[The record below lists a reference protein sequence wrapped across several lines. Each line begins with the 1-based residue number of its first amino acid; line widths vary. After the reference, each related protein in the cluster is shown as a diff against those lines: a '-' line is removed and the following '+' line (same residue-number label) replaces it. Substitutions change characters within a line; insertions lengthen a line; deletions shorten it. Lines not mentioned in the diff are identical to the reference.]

1 MGKKRDQGKR
11 TDLSISF
18 ELNGNNDGTLKLK
31 QEGDHFYLID
41 AEGKILTEVN
51 AERIVSHE
59 RDNAKKGPKVRT
71 KNGASVGAVSIG
83 GLAELAKLD
92 YFFAIDTN
100 TKPFNGVKVS
110 VACFFALKLK
120 RENEGYR
127 LMQAGPAQLLEI
139 YDCNDNPELAA
150 ILEIAIQELESKQQY
165 NADHKFRVGIITD
178 TELGL
183 HKAINSRSAPVYKNQ
198 FLPEGFSLIY
208 ASSDTGNE
216 LPNTLIKAC
225 DKAATDHI
233 NRRSKHGFP
242 PSELRLKS
250 DSQISCSYFRT
261 DLAIGDTQIPFLT
274 INEDTRATITFE
286 GDDGRIETHEVDL
299 S

>member
-11 TDLSISF
+11 TDLAISF
-18 ELNGNNDGTLKLK
+18 ELKGRNDGALKLM
-31 QEGDHFYLID
+31 QEGDHFSIVD
-41 AEGKILTEVN
+41 GEGKKLTELS
-51 AERIVSHE
+51 AARTVSHE
-59 RDNAKKGPKVRT
+59 RDTARKGPKIRT
-71 KNGASVGAVSIG
+71 KNAATAGAISIG

-100 TKPFNGVKVS
+100 SKLFHEVKIS
-110 VACFFALKLK
+110 VACFVAFQLK
-120 RENEGYR
+120 RESEGYR
-127 LMQAGPAQLLEI
+127 LAPVGPAQLLEI
-139 YDCNDNPELAA
+139 YDCYGNPELAA
-150 ILEIAIQELESKQQY
+150 VLEIALQELDSQKRY
-165 NADHKFRVGIITD
+165 SADHKFSVGIITD

-183 HKAINSRSAPVYKNQ
+183 HNAINSRSSPVYKTQ

-225 DKAATDHI
+225 DKAATDHF
-233 NRRSKHGFP
+233 NRQSKHGFP

-250 DSQISCSYFRT
+250 DSQISCRYFRT
-261 DLAIGDTQIPFLT
+261 DLAVDDALVPFLT
-274 INEDTRATITFE
+274 ISEDTRATIIFE
-286 GDDGRIETHEVDL
+286 GEDGRVEIREVNL

>member
-18 ELNGNNDGTLKLK
+18 DLDGHNDGTLKLK
-31 QEGDHFYLID
+31 REGDYFYLIN
-41 AEGKILTEVN
+41 AEGKILTEVT
-51 AERIVSHE
+51 AERTVSHE
-59 RDNAKKGPKVRT
+59 RETAKKGPKVRT
-71 KNGASVGAVSIG
+71 KNTTISGSISIG
-83 GLAELAKLD
+83 GLAELAQLD

-100 TKPFNGVKVS
+100 SKPFNGVKIS
-110 VACFFALKLK
+110 VACFIKLKLNT
-120 RENEGYR
+120 ESEGYK
-127 LMQAGPAQLLEI
+127 LVPAGPAQLLEI
-139 YDCNDNPELAA
+139 YDCNGNPELAA
-150 ILEIAIQELESKQQY
+150 VLEIAIQELEFQQQS
-165 NADHKFRVGIITD
+165 NADHKYTVGIITD

-183 HKAINSRSAPVYKNQ
+183 HNAINSRSAPVYKTQ

-225 DKAATDHI
+225 DKAATDHF
-233 NRRSKHGFP
+233 NRRSMHGFP

-250 DSQISCSYFRT
+250 DSQISCRYFLT
-261 DLAIGDTQIPFLT
+261 DLVIGDTLIPFLT
-274 INEDTRATITFE
+274 ISEDTRSTIILE
-286 GDDGRIETHEVDL
+286 GDDGRIEIHEVNF